1 MAGQKTDDRDVQLG
15 QRIAERRK
23 RSKLTQRKV
32 ADRFGMS
39 AAQLQKYEKGVNRIS
54 AIHLAILSRMTG
66 VPVSDFLDGI
76 PRIDEE
82 PGPGFHD
89 VTQVDYA
96 ANDPWVGLARVVA
109 QHVSERFTETGR
121 REFTAAIDVLRRE
134 LEP

>member
-82 PGPGFHD
+82 LGPGFHEMA
-89 VTQVDYA
+89 QRDYA

-109 QHVSERFTETGR
+109 QHVSERFTESGR